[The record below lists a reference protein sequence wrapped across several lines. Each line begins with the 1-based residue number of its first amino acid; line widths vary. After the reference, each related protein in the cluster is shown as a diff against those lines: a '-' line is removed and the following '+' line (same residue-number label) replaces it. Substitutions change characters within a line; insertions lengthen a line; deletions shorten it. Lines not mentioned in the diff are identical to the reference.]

1 MVDVTKLFGGEFT
14 LAPKNEPPPI
24 EHQVA
29 DAMQAAGLTP
39 PHPIIFD
46 GRLHRFRSGTKGQGG
61 HGDRSGWYVLY
72 SDGVPAGKFGCW
84 RSGVECNWRAEIGR
98 QISPVEEMAHA
109 RRLAEAKAARD
120 AELAKSREVAASTV
134 DYIWANATPASAEH
148 PYLLRKGVQPH
159 GARATGD
166 GRLIVPLYGS
176 DGNIS
181 SLQYIAHDGGKL
193 YHAGGATTGKYW
205 QIGVTDTPG
214 PIYIAE
220 GFATA
225 ATIHEATNRPCIVAY
240 SASNLVPVTGEI
252 RERFG
257 VAQDLV
263 VVADNDASGTGQKY
277 ADQASAKYG
286 ARVVMPPVQG
296 DANDY
301 VQAGHDLRAL
311 LAPVGSVDPIEKLKL
326 IFGDQLGEEY
336 EPPNELVEGL
346 LTMTSLTVLYG
357 DSNSGKTF
365 FALSL
370 AAAVARGEPC
380 YGRKVDPGLVL
391 YLASEAPGSIRS
403 RMQALKRFYGC
414 DLRRLAMVPVPLN
427 FYSGDGDVLDVL
439 NVVRAIEELRGEPV
453 RLIIGDTLARMSAGA
468 NENSGEDMGPVMAR
482 FDRLSQHTGA
492 AVMII
497 HHSGK
502 DQARGARGWSGIR
515 AHIDTEIE
523 VTEVEDERTASVTK
537 QRELPSKGAD
547 IPFKL
552 EIVEMGTTKFGAPAT
567 TCVAVPDDAPRQKK
581 TDKKESKVE
590 ANRKLFERAWWSAG
604 AEVRDERPYLSRAGL
619 KFKLRE
625 DGMTDAM
632 IEKVLKPS
640 KAQEL
645 IGSLLAADII
655 KATEHGWV
663 VIAEAHATAMLL
675 RSSGPSGPDRTF
687 PD

>member
-1 MVDVTKLFGGEFT
+1 MVDVTKLFGGPLT
-14 LAPKNEPPPI
+14 LASKSEPPPI

-84 RSGVECNWRAEIGR
+84 RSGAEVNWRADIGR

-134 DYIWANATPASAEH
+134 DYIWAKATPASAEH

-159 GARATGD
+159 GARITGD

-176 DGNIS
+176 DGNLS
-181 SLQYIAHDGGKL
+181 SLQYISHDGGKL
-193 YHAGGATTGKYW
+193 YHAGGSTTGKYW
-205 QIGVTDTPG
+205 QVGVTDDPG

-225 ATIHEATNRPCIVAY
+225 ATIHEVMERPCIVAY

-257 VAQDLV
+257 ATQEII

-301 VQAGHDLRAL
+301 VQAGQDLRAL
-311 LAPVGSVDPIEKLKL
+311 LAPVGTANPIEKLKVV
-326 IFGDQLGEEY
+326 FGDQLGSEY

-370 AAAVARGEPC
+370 ATAVATGEPC

-403 RMQALKRFYGC
+403 RMQALKKFHSC

-482 FDRLSQHTGA
+482 FDRLAQHTGA

-523 VTEVEDERTASVTK
+523 VTEVDDNRTASVTK
-537 QRELPSKGAD
+537 QRELPSKGED
-547 IPFKL
+547 IAFKL
-552 EIVEMGTTKFGAPAT
+552 EVVAMGTTKFGAPAT
-567 TCVAVPDDAPRQKK
+567 TCVAVPDDAPRAQKA
-581 TDKKESKVE
+581 DKKEGKFDGFRKQFENAWFE
-590 ANRKLFERAWWSAG
+590 AGCEIRENNPYVSRAALKRKLMA
-604 AEVRDERPYLSRAGL
+604 
-619 KFKLRE
+619 
-625 DGMTDAM
+625 DGMKESTA
-632 IEKVLKPS
+632 EKKMKPGT
-640 KAQEL
+640 ATEL
-645 IGSLLAADII
+645 IGMLTNAGVIVEF
-655 KATEHGWV
+655 EHGWMV
-663 VIAEAHATAMLL
+663 VNDVHASAMFM
-675 RSSGPSGPDRTF
+675 RKNSS
-687 PD
+687 

>member
-1 MVDVTKLFGGEFT
+1 MVDITPIT
-14 LAPKNEPPPI
+14 LIAKSEPPPL

-46 GRLHRFRSGTKGQGG
+46 GKLHRFRSGTKGQGG
-61 HGDRSGWYVLY
+61 HGDKTGWYVLFP
-72 SDGVPAGKFGCW
+72 DGVPAGKFGCW
-84 RSGVECNWRAEIGR
+84 RSGAEVNWRADIGR
-98 QISPVEEMAHA
+98 QITPVEEMAHA

-120 AELAKSREVAASTV
+120 AELARSREVAASTV
-134 DYIWANATPASAEH
+134 GEIWANAYPATAEH
-148 PYLLRKGVQPH
+148 PYLARKGIQPH
-159 GARATGD
+159 GARLTGD
-166 GRLIVPLYGS
+166 GRLVVPLYGG
-176 DGNIS
+176 DGSLS

-193 YHAGGATTGKYW
+193 YHPGGATGGKYW
-205 QIGVTDTPG
+205 QVGVTDAPG
-214 PIYIAE
+214 VIYIAE

-225 ATIHEATNRPCIVAY
+225 ATIHEVTGRPCIVAY

-257 VAQDLV
+257 MAQELV
-263 VVADNDASGTGQKY
+263 VVADNDVSGTGQKY

-286 ARVVMPPVQG
+286 ARVVMPPVHG

-301 VQAGHDLRAL
+301 AQAGHDLRAL
-311 LAPVGSVDPIEKLKL
+311 LAPAGAGNPIEKLKVV
-326 IFGDQLGEEY
+326 FGDQLGLEY

-346 LTMTSLTVLYG
+346 LTLTSLTVLYG

-370 AAAVARGEPC
+370 AAAVATGEPC
-380 YGRKVDPGLVL
+380 YGRQVDPGLVL

-403 RMQALKRFYGC
+403 RMQALKKFYSC

-439 NVVRAIEELRGEPV
+439 SVVRAIEELRGEPV

-482 FDRLSQHTGA
+482 FDRLAQHTNA

-523 VTEVEDERTASVTK
+523 VTEEDGNRTASVTK
-537 QRELPSKGAD
+537 QRELPSKGED
-547 IPFKL
+547 IAFKL

-567 TCVAVPDDAPRQKK
+567 TCVAVPDDDPREQKVS
-581 TDKKESKVE
+581 KKDSKIEGFRKQFE
-590 ANRKLFERAWWSAG
+590 AAWWASG
-604 AEVRDERPYLSRAGL
+604 CEIRENNPYVSRAGL
-619 KFKLRE
+619 KRKLME
-625 DGMTDAM
+625 DGMT
-632 IEKVLKPS
+632 EKTADKKMKPGT
-640 KAQEL
+640 ATEL
-645 IGSLLAADII
+645 IGMLKNGGII
-655 KATEHGWV
+655 AEFEHGWMV
-663 VIAEAHATAMLL
+663 VNDVHASAMLMKKN
-675 RSSGPSGPDRTF
+675 SG
-687 PD
+687 